1 MDGENLNGRKVRI
14 EYQFEKRMSTN
25 NNNNNNGIRD
35 DNDRRDHHHHHHNGM
50 GGPGGRDKNRGCYFC
65 GDLNHWANDCPYN
78 NGIRVSEGRCF
89 GCGSKTHT
97 I

>member
-1 MDGENLNGRKVRI
+1 
-14 EYQFEKRMSTN
+14 
-25 NNNNNNGIRD
+25 
-35 DNDRRDHHHHHHNGM
+35 M
-50 GGPGGRDKNRGCYFC
+50 GAGGRDKNRGCYFC

-97 I
+97 IQNCPDKDKFTKLRI